1 MPPPPSPDA
10 RRHFS
15 HLPLAPDG
23 FTVASR
29 ITADARGSLLSSR
42 GLHFRGLKAD
52 FLQRG
57 CENGV
62 ALSPRPEMAGP
73 APLGTPSV
81 PPACAA
87 LAPSAQANAALD
99 GGAGASEPRPAP
111 VSPAPLADASRG
123 DGAAAGALPPVD
135 PVGGAAPPGGRSG
148 VTASAG
154 KPSSAARCGSRAPC
168 FTRHERARLA
178 HILGFTEVGAGVV
191 ASRWGMARQQQD
203 ARQSRAAVWVLTLL
217 FICVYGMPLCI
228 GCSMILA
235 ESLSWLRPMPRADN

>member
-1 MPPPPSPDA
+1 MSPPPSPDA

-42 GLHFRGLKAD
+42 GLRFRGLKAD
-52 FLQRG
+52 FLQRC

-62 ALSPRPEMAGP
+62 ALSPWPEMAGP

-87 LAPSAQANAALD
+87 PAPSAQANAALD
-99 GGAGASEPRPAP
+99 WGAGASEPRPAS
-111 VSPAPLADASRG
+111 VSPAPLAEASSG

-135 PVGGAAPPGGRSG
+135 SVGGAAAPGGRSG
-148 VTASAG
+148 VAASAG
-154 KPSSAARCGSRAPC
+154 TPPSAAHYGCRAPC
-168 FTRHERARLA
+168 FNRHERARLA
-178 HILGFTEVGAGVV
+178 YILCFAEVGPGVV
-191 ASRWGMARQQQD
+191 ASR
-203 ARQSRAAVWVLTLL
+203 
-217 FICVYGMPLCI
+217 
-228 GCSMILA
+228 
-235 ESLSWLRPMPRADN
+235 